1 VQIRSKEERE
11 GQRKEHRAEH
21 RSDIVLVRT
30 EHPISF
36 VTVLKQRSQYTVS
49 TVIEYD
55 GLVIKGSYVQ
65 S

>member
-1 VQIRSKEERE
+1 MQIRSKEERE
-11 GQRKEHRAEH
+11 GKDREKSTEQ
-21 RSDIVLVRT
+21 RSDVVLVRT

-65 S
+65 R